1 MAAAITTAFISYP
14 KTLSLC
20 QSQESWA
27 AGEIHAQV
35 HDGAPP
41 CFTEFKKR
49 ALENQKCG
57 DAKLAMK
64 KQKPPPGLHIID
76 QHTTREG
83 NYQWHTYL
91 YDSTPLP
98 LLFPAFWCCLSMSSS
113 TQTHRMQCG
122 SHMPG
127 LRRSMQQTLLH
138 GKVKTL
144 PKVPSSAH
152 TTLPECKSGPKLPLL
167 L

>member
-113 TQTHRMQCG
+113 TQTAQDAVWRPHARLEKKYAADLAAWQG
-122 SHMPG
+122 ED
-127 LRRSMQQTLLH
+127 
-138 GKVKTL
+138 
-144 PKVPSSAH
+144 
-152 TTLPECKSGPKLPLL
+152 TTQGALISTHNPA
-167 L
+167 